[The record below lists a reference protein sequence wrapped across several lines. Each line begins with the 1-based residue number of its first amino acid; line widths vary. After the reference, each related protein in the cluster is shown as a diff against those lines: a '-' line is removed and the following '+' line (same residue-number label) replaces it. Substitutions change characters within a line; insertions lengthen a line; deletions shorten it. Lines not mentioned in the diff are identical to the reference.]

1 MKPLAAAQRG
11 DKMNF
16 AGFAKSLAQTAVGYF
31 AINCYGN
38 VRAQLAPL
46 AEARFQP
53 RETCFQLSKQLANR
67 LPGNLYAFLTTG
79 QLAMQRWNPHFML
92 HKHHQYQSL
101 TDNH

>member
-31 AINCYGN
+31 TIDRHGN
-38 VRAQLAPL
+38 VRTQLAPL

-53 RETCFQLSKQLANR
+53 RETCFQLSEQLANC
-67 LPGNLYAFLTTG
+67 LPNHLYALLTTR
-79 QLAMQRWNPHFML
+79 QIAM
-92 HKHHQYQSL
+92 
-101 TDNH
+101 